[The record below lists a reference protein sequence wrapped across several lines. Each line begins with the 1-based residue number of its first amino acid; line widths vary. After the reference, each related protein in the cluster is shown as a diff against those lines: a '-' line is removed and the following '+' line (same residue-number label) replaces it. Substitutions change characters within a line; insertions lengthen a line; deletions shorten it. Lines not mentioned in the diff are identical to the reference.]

1 MPETE
6 ENVMR
11 NRKLPLI
18 LNVIIGIAALLSA
31 ALPLNSWA
39 QATRS
44 STDRIPDS
52 YFGLHVHRIVQTQP
66 WYPKG
71 DKITPWPPIKFGSWR
86 LWDAYVAWPNLEPER
101 GKWNFQTL
109 DRYVDLAEK
118 AGIDLV
124 LPLGLSPAWA

>member
-1 MPETE
+1 MSETE
-6 ENVMR
+6 EKVMR
-11 NRKLPLI
+11 NRKLRLI
-18 LNVIIGIAALLSA
+18 LNVIMSIAALLGA
-31 ALPLNSWA
+31 ALPPASWA

-52 YFGLHVHRIVQTQP
+52 YFGLHVQRIVQTQP
-66 WYPKG
+66 WYTHG
-71 DKITPWPPIKFGSWR
+71 DKITPWPSIKYGSWR

-101 GKWNFQTL
+101 GKWNFKTL

-124 LPLGLSPAWA
+124 LP